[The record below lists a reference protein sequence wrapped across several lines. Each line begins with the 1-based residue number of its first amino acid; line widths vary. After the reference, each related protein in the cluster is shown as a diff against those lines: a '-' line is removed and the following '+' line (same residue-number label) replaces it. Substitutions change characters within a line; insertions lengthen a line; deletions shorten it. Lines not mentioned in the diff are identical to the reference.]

1 MKEENKNPTLK
12 KKISTTRK
20 GYIGQQIV
28 IDFLLKKNLRV
39 YEPVVDDFG
48 VDLLVEKNEKFI
60 SVQVKYHTQFT
71 KSSSTSIHVNIEP
84 TEAEWIGTPIHV
96 DNKTHI
102 IWYKNKRKGK
112 RFAVHFA
119 VNKPKNNQVKKI
131 NFYKSFLKSPFDD

>member
-60 SVQVKYHTQFT
+60 SVQVKYHTKFT
-71 KSSSTSIHVNIEP
+71 KLSSTSIHVNIEP
-84 TEAEWIGTPIHV
+84 TEAEGIGTP
-96 DNKTHI
+96 K
-102 IWYKNKRKGK
+102 
-112 RFAVHFA
+112 
-119 VNKPKNNQVKKI
+119 
-131 NFYKSFLKSPFDD
+131 